1 MSIALATK
9 GIIAQ
14 FVPAGGGYPVYIP
27 MEEPTIGTE
36 EVGSISIHG
45 TSLGVEVRGK
55 VLEPDLRGKVLEPDL
70 KAVELKPKMKAD

>member
-14 FVPAGGGYPVYIP
+14 FAPAGGGYPVYIP

-36 EVGSISIHG
+36 EVGSISIHS
-45 TSLGVEVRGK
+45 TSLGVEI
-55 VLEPDLRGKVLEPDL
+55 RGKVLEPDL